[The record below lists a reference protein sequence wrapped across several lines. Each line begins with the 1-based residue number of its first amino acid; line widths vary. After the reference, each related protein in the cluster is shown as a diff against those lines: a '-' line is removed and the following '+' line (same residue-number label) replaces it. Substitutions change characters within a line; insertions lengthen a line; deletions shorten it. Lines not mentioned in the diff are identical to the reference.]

1 MSHPKHFG
9 CIRIWHAFAKQT
21 YPEQQILYRRSYV
34 HHPTDCH
41 HKSEA
46 ASQQERGSPPLQQKQ
61 QKPGRVLISYIHFL
75 GTTKR
80 TQADEFI
87 EIKNLGASAQDLSG
101 WRISA
106 ADPGQGFVFPDG
118 AWLGAGATF
127 RVYTNR
133 EPREKGHFS
142 FGSKRAIWNDHGDL
156 GQLFDRSGA
165 LVAKYGYGSDETRT
179 IDSIK
184 EANEVSGLQ
193 IVYDPAQLVEHGK
206 PAGKVDFLTAL
217 ERALRC
223 ILEEA
228 ETGEQATEP
237 ASRQELIEQLNQRS
251 LHLLHGAD
259 LPDPADA
266 KKSWIFGLADGRGG
280 SYRVVVDRSGA
291 EPAFKTPFRSYLEV
305 APA

>member
-1 MSHPKHFG
+1 MSRSKHFG
-9 CIRIWHAFAKQT
+9 CIRIWQAFGEQT
-21 YPEQQILYRRSYV
+21 YPERQVLYRRTHV
-34 HHPTDCH
+34 HQTGCH
-41 HKSEA
+41 HKRGDAPTSVPDAPEA
-46 ASQQERGSPPLQQKQ
+46 PPSL
-61 QKPGRVLISYIHFL
+61 PARVIIAYIHFL
-75 GTTKR
+75 GTAKR

-87 EIKNLGASAQDLSG
+87 EIKNLGGSAQDLSG

-106 ADPGQGFVFPDG
+106 ADPGQNFVFPDG
-118 AWLGAGATF
+118 SRLDAGAVF

-133 EPREKGHFS
+133 EPSEPGHFS

-165 LVAKYGYGSDETRT
+165 LVAQYGYGSSETRT

-184 EANEVSGLQ
+184 EANGVSGLE
-193 IVYDPAQLVEHGK
+193 IVYNQAQLAELSKHHS
-206 PAGKVDFLTAL
+206 KVDFLTAL

-223 ILEEA
+223 IFEE
-228 ETGEQATEP
+228 EESEP
-237 ASRQELIEQLNQRS
+237 ESRERLREQLDQRS

-259 LPDPADA
+259 LPDAAEA

-280 SYRVVVDRSGA
+280 SYRIFVDRSGA
-291 EPAFKTPFRSYLEV
+291 EPAFKKLFRSYFEEIP